1 MGTRQWVYYYPG
13 GKMVLIICLGII
25 ILAFGIFNYV
35 SSMRASKGK
44 PLSADDTELAMRF
57 FAGALALS
65 AVICLWLTRSYALYC
80 GDQTVDTVISII
92 NSIVL
97 LSFPAMLIF
106 GKLDGSLY
114 RLDAKR
120 GGFIIKYLL
129 SVVFSLLV
137 GIVYVSLLYLI
148 ASQVEPGNTAYN
160 VMIFIIY
167 GLFAAGFLLFV
178 AMELFLGGFGY
189 CIGKGQD
196 YLKEDNLKYCVLDIL
211 AISGYG
217 ISLGICGSIVVLA
230 IGGVFGL

>member
-1 MGTRQWVYYYPG
+1 MGSRQWVYHTPG
-13 GKMVLIICLGII
+13 GKMVLVICLGII

-35 SSMRASKGK
+35 SSMMAAKGK
-44 PLSADDTELAMRF
+44 PLSDDDTELVMRI
-57 FAGALALS
+57 FAVALAIS
-65 AVICLWLTRSYALYC
+65 AVVCLWLMRTRFLFC
-80 GDQTVDTVISII
+80 GDDTVDTVVSVI

-114 RLDAKR
+114 RRDAKR

-129 SVVFSLLV
+129 SVVLSLLI
-137 GIVYVSLLYLI
+137 GIAYVSLLYLI

-196 YLKEDNLKYCVLDIL
+196 YLKEDNLKHCVLDIL

-217 ISLGICGSIVVLA
+217 ITIGICGSIVVLA
-230 IGGVFGL
+230 IGGIFGL